1 MKRVV
6 FIGTIGCGKTTLG
19 QALHGDELRYKKTQA
34 VEIIGRDILDTPGE
48 FLERRDRRGALMMT
62 TMDAEVIVFIE
73 SATEERSMFPPGYAG
88 SYAKPVIGVVTK
100 IDIADEEQIARAV
113 RKLEFA
119 GARTIFKV
127 SSTTGEGLDALMEFL
142 TEEASDEETE
152 F

>member
-1 MKRVV
+1 MKRIV

-48 FLERRDRRGALMMT
+48 FLERADRRGALMMS

-73 SATEERSMFPPGYAG
+73 SATEVRSMFPPGYAG

-100 IDIADEEQIARAV
+100 IDIATEEQIEKAEK
-113 RKLEFA
+113 KLEFA
-119 GARTIFKV
+119 GAQTIFRV
-127 SSTTGEGLDALMEFL
+127 SSTTGEGLNELMDYL
-142 TEEASDEETE
+142 TEGSDEQTA
-152 F
+152 

>member
-1 MKRVV
+1 M
-6 FIGTIGCGKTTLG
+6 
-19 QALHGDELRYKKTQA
+19 
-34 VEIIGRDILDTPGE
+34 EIIGRDILDTPGE

-62 TMDAEVIVFIE
+62 TMDAEVVVFIE

-100 IDIADEEQIARAV
+100 IDIANEEQIARAV
-113 RKLEFA
+113 KKLEFA

-127 SSTTGEGLDALMEFL
+127 SSTTGEGLDALTEFL

>member
-62 TMDAEVIVFIE
+62 TMDAEVVVFIE

-100 IDIADEEQIARAV
+100 IDIANEEQIARAV
-113 RKLEFA
+113 KKLEFA
-119 GARTIFKV
+119 GARTIFQV

-142 TEEASDEETE
+142 TAAASAEATE

>member
-62 TMDAEVIVFIE
+62 TMDAEVVVFIE
-73 SATEERSMFPPGYAG
+73 SATEERSMVPPGYAG
-88 SYAKPVIGVVTK
+88 SYAKPGIGVVTK
-100 IDIADEEQIARAV
+100 IDIANEEQIARAV
-113 RKLEFA
+113 KKLEFA

-127 SSTTGEGLDALMEFL
+127 SSTTGEGLDALTEFL

>member
-100 IDIADEEQIARAV
+100 IDIAARAV

-119 GARTIFKV
+119 GARTIFQV

>member
-73 SATEERSMFPPGYAG
+73 SATEER
-88 SYAKPVIGVVTK
+88 
-100 IDIADEEQIARAV
+100 
-113 RKLEFA
+113 
-119 GARTIFKV
+119 
-127 SSTTGEGLDALMEFL
+127 
-142 TEEASDEETE
+142 
-152 F
+152 

>member
-19 QALHGDELRYKKTQA
+19 QALHGDALHYKKTQA

-62 TMDAEVIVFIE
+62 TMDAEVICFIE

-88 SYAKPVIGVVTK
+88 SFAKPVIGVVTK
-100 IDIADEEQIARAV
+100 TDIADEEQIARAEK
-113 RKLEFA
+113 KLDFA

-127 SSTTGEGLDALMEFL
+127 SSTTGDGLAELMDYL
-142 TEEASDEETE
+142 TEETE
-152 F
+152 DAKT